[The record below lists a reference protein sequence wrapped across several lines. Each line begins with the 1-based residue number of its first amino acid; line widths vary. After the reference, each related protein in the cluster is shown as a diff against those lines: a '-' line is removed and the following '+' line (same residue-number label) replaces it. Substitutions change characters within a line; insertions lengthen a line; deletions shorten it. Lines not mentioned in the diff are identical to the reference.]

1 LKELYSGFTGKMID
15 RTELDSISKDRS
27 GLSRLITKAINTQFN
42 RKNESVVAINELI
55 VRNVL
60 LIFVLRILDLDMKA
74 APFRI
79 VAIEMPVRFRMSVNT
94 EGGVTEISIGGVID
108 RVDVKDG
115 LTRIVDYKTGKVAD
129 SIKEISELFREDRAK
144 DSDGWLQ
151 TLLYCEG
158 FLSIE
163 PRAKV
168 RPSIY
173 KIKSISG
180 EQVNDSLIIKNAGK
194 DGTMIDDYA
203 MVRKE
208 FIWGLQSEAE
218 IILASNEPFI
228 MTNDVWGKCSY
239 CPYRVLCKR

>member
-1 LKELYSGFTGKMID
+1 
-15 RTELDSISKDRS
+15 
-27 GLSRLITKAINTQFN
+27 
-42 RKNESVVAINELI
+42 
-55 VRNVL
+55 
-60 LIFVLRILDLDMKA
+60 
-74 APFRI
+74 
-79 VAIEMPVRFRMSVNT
+79 
-94 EGGVTEISIGGVID
+94 
-108 RVDVKDG
+108 
-115 LTRIVDYKTGKVAD
+115 
-129 SIKEISELFREDRAK
+129 
-144 DSDGWLQ
+144 
-151 TLLYCEG
+151 LYCEG

-208 FIWGLQSEAE
+208 FIWDLQSEAE